1 MYVWLCVCVC
11 VCVCVH
17 THRDATVATRRGPRC
32 ADWMYEEAW
41 TNRGEGLV
49 LRGSP
54 RYWYVLLVCATGM
67 WGSEVALATGMC
79 YWYVFPLYV
88 CFVHIHTYVFICTQ
102 SMLCYVCNMYVMC
115 MYVIR
120 THKHTHTHAHTRTR
134 IHTHTTHT
142 WMYICRGDKGRA
154 VGAGERVL
162 ESSSRYHARD
172 RPNRFYIT
180 KVDKLKKFSLT
191 N

>member
-1 MYVWLCVCVC
+1 MIVCLSVCVC

-17 THRDATVATRRGPRC
+17 THRDATVATRRGPRW

-54 RYWYVLLVCATGM
+54 RYWYVL
-67 WGSEVALATGMC
+67 
-79 YWYVFPLYV
+79 PLYV
-88 CFVHIHTYVFICTQ
+88 CFVRIHTYVCICTQ
-102 SMLCYVCNMYVMC
+102 NMLCYVCNMYVMC

-120 THKHTHTHAHTRTR
+120 KHTHTHTHTC
-134 IHTHTTHT
+134 THTTHT

-180 KVDKLKKFSLT
+180 NVDKLKKFSLT